1 MENDPS
7 WYTQRNKKDG
17 SRSRETNMAWYD
29 RLLGRAPIVDE
40 EKLNPAQYVISR
52 NEGMTIDS
60 REVVTNY
67 RNAYE
72 QLEIVNRAVNMIV
85 DDVSE
90 IPFAIGEKIVGTT
103 NVLKNIRRSK
113 VDLLINKEPNPFQDV
128 SAFKRNLI
136 IDLLIDGNIFIYFD
150 GAHLYHLP
158 ADKVRIYTDDKTYV
172 ERYSYD
178 NSIDYSPDE
187 IIHIKENSFNSI
199 YRGTPRLKPAFRTMQ
214 LLGSMRDFQDNFFKN
229 GAVPGLVLKS
239 PNTLSEK
246 IKERMLQ
253 AWVARYNPKSGGRR
267 PLFLDGG
274 LEVENLTEINF
285 KELDFQEGI
294 KSNER
299 IILEAMGIPS
309 ILMDGGN
316 NANIRPNHRLYYLE
330 TILPIVKKVSCA
342 LERFFGFSMSEDVT
356 GIPALQPELR
366 DQAAYYATLVNTGI
380 LSANEA
386 REALGKEPVDGF
398 DEPRVPANIAGSA
411 TNPEQGGRPTEA
423 APSEEE

>member
-1 MENDPS
+1 
-7 WYTQRNKKDG
+7 
-17 SRSRETNMAWYD
+17 MAWYD
-29 RLLGRAPIVDE
+29 RFLGTNSE

-52 NEGMTIDS
+52 NEGMTVDS
-60 REVVTNY
+60 KEVVTNY
-67 RNAYE
+67 KNAYE

-90 IPFAIGEKIVGTT
+90 IPFAVGEKLVGTS
-103 NVLKNIRRSK
+103 NILKNIRRSK
-113 VDLLINKEPNPFQDV
+113 VDLLLNVEPNPFQDV

-158 ADKVRIYTDDKTYV
+158 ADKVTIYTDDSTYV
-172 ERYSYD
+172 EKYSYN
-178 NSIDYSPDE
+178 NSIDYNPNE

-199 YRGTPRLKPAFRTMQ
+199 YRGVPRLKPAFRTMQ
-214 LLGSMRDFQDNFFKN
+214 LLASMRDFQDNFFKN

-299 IILEAMGIPS
+299 IILEAMGIPP
-309 ILMDGGN
+309 ILLDGGN

-330 TILPIVKKVSCA
+330 TILPIVKKVSYA
-342 LERFFGFSMSEDVT
+342 LERFFGFSLNEDVT

-386 REALGKEPVDGF
+386 REALGKEPVAGF

-411 TNPEQGGRPTEA
+411 TNPEQGGRPEEA

>member
-1 MENDPS
+1 
-7 WYTQRNKKDG
+7 
-17 SRSRETNMAWYD
+17 MAWYN
-29 RLLGRAPIVDE
+29 RFLGGDSE
-40 EKLNPAQYVISR
+40 EKLNPSQYVISR
-52 NEGMTIDS
+52 NEGMTVDS
-60 REVVTNY
+60 REIVTNY

-90 IPFAIGEKIVGTT
+90 IPFAVGEKIVGT
-103 NVLKNIRRSK
+103 NNILKNIRRSK
-113 VDLLINKEPNPFQDV
+113 VDLLLNVEPNPFQDI

-158 ADKVRIYTDDKTYV
+158 ADKVTIYTDDTTYV
-172 ERYSYD
+172 EKYSYD
-178 NSIDYSPDE
+178 NSIDYSPNE

-199 YRGTPRLKPAFRTMQ
+199 YRGVPRLKPAFRTMQ
-214 LLGSMRDFQDNFFKN
+214 LLASMRDFQDNFFKN

-274 LEVENLTEINF
+274 LEVENLTEVNF

-299 IILEAMGIPS
+299 IILEAMGIPP
-309 ILMDGGN
+309 ILLDGGN

-330 TILPIVKKVSCA
+330 TILPIVKKLGYA
-342 LERFFGFSMSEDVT
+342 LERFFGFSLAEDVT

-386 REALGKEPVDGF
+386 REAIGKEPVEGF

-411 TNPEQGGRPTEA
+411 VSPEQGGRPQEA

>member
-1 MENDPS
+1 
-7 WYTQRNKKDG
+7 
-17 SRSRETNMAWYD
+17 MAWYD
-29 RLLGRAPIVDE
+29 RLLGRNPDTE

-52 NEGMTIDS
+52 NEGLTVDS

-85 DDVSE
+85 DDVAD
-90 IPFAIGEKIVGTT
+90 IPYTLGNQTPGISNIV
-103 NVLKNIRRSK
+103 KNIRRSK
-113 VDLLINKEPNPFQDV
+113 VDLLINREPNPFQDIN
-128 SAFKRNLI
+128 SFKRNLI
-136 IDLLIDGNIFIYFD
+136 IDLMIDGNIFIYFD

-158 ADKVRIYTDDKTYV
+158 ADKVRIETDASTFIAKYTY
-172 ERYSYD
+172 E
-178 NSIDYSPDE
+178 NSIDYSPNE

-199 YRGTPRLKPAFRTMQ
+199 YRGVPRLKPAFRTMQ
-214 LLGSMRDFQDNFFKN
+214 LLSSMRNFQDNFFKN

-253 AWVARYNPKSGGRR
+253 AWVARYNPQSGGRR

-274 LEVENLTEINF
+274 LEVENLTEVNF
-285 KELDFQEGI
+285 KDLDFQEGI

-299 IILEAMGIPS
+299 IILEAMGIPP
-309 ILMDGGN
+309 ILLDGGN

-330 TILPIVKKVSCA
+330 TILPIVRKLGYA
-342 LERFFGFSMSEDVT
+342 LERYFGFEVSEDVT

-380 LSANEA
+380 MSPNEA
-386 REALGKEPVDGF
+386 REALGKDPVDGF

-411 TNPEQGGRPTEA
+411 ANPEEGGRPQQA

>member
-1 MENDPS
+1 
-7 WYTQRNKKDG
+7 
-17 SRSRETNMAWYD
+17 MAWYD
-29 RLLGRAPIVDE
+29 RFIGRANVE

-85 DDVSE
+85 DDVAE
-90 IPFAIGEKIVGTT
+90 IPFQIGEQILGTNNIV
-103 NVLKNIRRSK
+103 KNIRRSK
-113 VDLLINKEPNPFQDV
+113 VDLLINREPNPFQDINT
-128 SAFKRNLI
+128 FKRNLI

-150 GAHLYHLP
+150 GVHMYHLP
-158 ADKVRIYTDDKTYV
+158 ADKMTIYSDSDTYI
-172 ERYSYD
+172 EKFSYD
-178 NSIDYSPDE
+178 NSIDYSPNE

-199 YRGTPRLKPAFRTMQ
+199 YRGVPRLKPAFRTMQ
-214 LLGSMRDFQDNFFKN
+214 LLGSMRNFQDNFFKN

-253 AWVARYNPKSGGRR
+253 AWVARYNPSSGGRR

-285 KELDFQEGI
+285 KDLDFQEGI

-299 IILEAMGIPS
+299 IILEAMGIPP

-330 TILPIVKKVSCA
+330 TILPIVRKIGYAV
-342 LERFFGFSMSEDVT
+342 ERFFGFSISEDVT

-386 REALGKEPVDGF
+386 REALGKEPVEGF
-398 DEPRVPANIAGSA
+398 DTPRVPANIAGSA
-411 TNPEQGGRPTEA
+411 VNPEEGGRPVETP
-423 APSEEE
+423 PSEEN